1 MNKID
6 RYADM
11 FTTLLITV
19 IELLIAA
26 ALLACGLTAL
36 PQITFTGKLV
46 AQVFAFVVGIKA
58 LLAGF
63 KVKNL

>member
-1 MNKID
+1 MDKID
-6 RYADM
+6 KLADM
-11 FTTLLITV
+11 IATLLITF

-36 PQITFTGKLV
+36 PHITFTGKLV